1 MNTDFDVSAYLADR
15 KRPIKDVMDIMK
27 VGSHSR
33 SRVFWQ
39 CSTVAWIANR
49 KREVA

>member
-27 VGSHSR
+27 VGSGRPCASR
-33 SRVFWQ
+33 GCCGMF
-39 CSTVAWIANR
+39 
-49 KREVA
+49 